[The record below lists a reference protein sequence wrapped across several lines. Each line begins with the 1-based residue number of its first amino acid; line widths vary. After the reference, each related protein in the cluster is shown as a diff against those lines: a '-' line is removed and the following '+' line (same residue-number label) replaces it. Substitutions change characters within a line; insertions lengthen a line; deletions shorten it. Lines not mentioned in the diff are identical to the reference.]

1 REGEAALAAQGVP
14 RGRLA
19 TRRRAFLKYAGTDTA
34 LDVPFGTAAA
44 MRAAFDE
51 VYRQR
56 FGFAADGR
64 AILVETIQAEII
76 GRSEAVAE
84 PALPGGAPR
93 APGAIPVQAK
103 ARIFLD
109 GDWHEAPVFRRAD
122 LLPGDSIAAPA
133 LIVED

>member
-1 REGEAALAAQGVP
+1 
-14 RGRLA
+14 
-19 TRRRAFLKYAGTDTA
+19 
-34 LDVPFGTAAA
+34 
-44 MRAAFDE
+44 
-51 VYRQR
+51 
-56 FGFAADGR
+56 
-64 AILVETIQAEII
+64 
-76 GRSEAVAE
+76 EAVAE

-133 LIVED
+133 LIVEDHGSVVLERGWQAVVNEYGHLLLEKVQERPARRMQASPNEARDPVLLEIFNSL